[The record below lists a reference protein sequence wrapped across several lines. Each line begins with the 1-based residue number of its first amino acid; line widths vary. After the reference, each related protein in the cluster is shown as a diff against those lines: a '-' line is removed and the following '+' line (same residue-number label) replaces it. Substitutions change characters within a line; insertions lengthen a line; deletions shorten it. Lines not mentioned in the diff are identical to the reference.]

1 MDLDPVLVDTVER
14 LSGSLIRNSKL
25 QKVNNTFFRITLLD
39 QWTKFVQLTSY
50 KTGKQLIIK
59 NLKAINEASPVR
71 PRDSLGRFLSLII
84 QLISL
89 EILKE

>member
-59 NLKAINEASPVR
+59 NLKAIMRLVPR

-84 QLISL
+84 QLISWRF
-89 EILKE
+89 